1 MKKRHAS
8 LLALMAV
15 ATVFPA
21 APSHAAST
29 LVVDDDRVQC
39 PDAAYTSIQAAV
51 NAAVQGD
58 TIKVC
63 PGTYHEIVTVT
74 TSDLTLVGQTTL
86 PQNCD
91 QFAAPDPMKDS
102 IIDVT
107 NPTNEGIVNLEADNI
122 HFQGF
127 TVQNNQGNPTLGGFG
142 IETYNTRSGYVITN
156 NVIQGNPAGMY
167 FNAIGTTQSEV
178 AQNCIRSNNVN
189 FGSAS
194 AAGNGI
200 YSDMGLHN
208 ALIDNNAFFQNNNS
222 AITITKF
229 DPNTVSQVNVNHN
242 VSHQDG
248 SLVAIFHST
257 GSQVTDNQAVNNT
270 GSAIFIGNEN
280 PGIQVLRNNIQGSF
294 RGLRA
299 NTAADTGPASTQA
312 TISNN
317 TVSNTVN
324 DGISVASDSLTN
336 STISNNSVSSGG
348 RDGVFIDDTAGN
360 GGNLV
365 TGNMLQN
372 NVHFDCEDLT
382 TGTGTAGTANTWQAN
397 QATTSNPAGLCPA
410 LPSLTVNKSH
420 SEDFVH
426 GKTGIYTI
434 TVHNEGRGATDGS
447 TVTVRDT
454 LPQGLVA
461 TEISGPGWG
470 CNRSTL
476 TCTRS
481 DSLPAG
487 SNYPPITLKVD
498 VPCKAPAQGIDTAT
512 VTGGGDSAT
521 HTATDPTAIEPG
533 KHCKKKHFEEDF
545 HDDTPEPG
553 ETLANTGPETA
564 GLSWAAFS
572 VLGLGFSLR
581 AAGRKAGWRR
591 H

>member
-1 MKKRHAS
+1 VKKRHAI
-8 LLALMAV
+8 LLTLVSA

-21 APSHAAST
+21 ATSHAAST

-39 PDAAYTSIQAAV
+39 PGAAYTSIQTAV
-51 NAAVQGD
+51 NAASAGD
-58 TIKVC
+58 TIQVC

-74 TSDLTLVGQTTL
+74 TPNLTLAGQTTL

-91 QFAAPDPMKDS
+91 QFVAPDPTRDS

-107 NPTNEGIVNLEADNI
+107 NPSNQGIVNLEADSI
-122 HFQGF
+122 RLQGF
-127 TVQNNQGNPTLGGFG
+127 TVQNNQGNPSSGGFG
-142 IETYNTRSGYVITN
+142 IETSNTHSGYVISN
-156 NVIQGNPAGMY
+156 NVVQGNPAGMY
-167 FNAIGTTQSEV
+167 FNANGTTQSEV

-189 FGSAS
+189 FGIA

-229 DPNTVSQVNVNHN
+229 DPNTVSQVNINHN

-248 SLVAIFHST
+248 TLAAIFHST
-257 GSQVTDNQAVNNT
+257 ESLVTDNQAVNNT

-280 PGIQVLRNNIQGSF
+280 SGLQVLRNNIQGSF
-294 RGLRA
+294 RGVRA

-317 TVSNTVN
+317 TVSNTVD
-324 DGISVASDSLTN
+324 DGINVAPDSLTN
-336 STISNNSVSSGG
+336 STISNNSVNSSG

-360 GGNLV
+360 GGNV
-365 TGNMLQN
+365 VSGNVLQS

-382 TGTGTAGTANTWQAN
+382 TGTGTAGTANTWQTN

-410 LPSLTVNKSH
+410 PPLLTVVKSH
-420 SEDFVH
+420 PGDFVH
-426 GKTGIYTI
+426 GGKGVYII
-434 TVHNEGRGATDGS
+434 TVGNGGHGATDRS

-454 LPQGLVA
+454 LPQGLIA
-461 TEISGPGWG
+461 TGISGSGWD
-470 CNRSTL
+470 CTRSTL

-487 SNYPPITLKVD
+487 GDYPPITLTVD
-498 VPCKAPAQGIDTAT
+498 VPCKAPAHGTDTVT

-521 HTATDPTAIEPG
+521 HTATDPTTIEPG
-533 KHCKKKHFEEDF
+533 KHCEKRH
-545 HDDTPEPG
+545 PEAPAAPS
-553 ETLANTGPETA
+553 TKIIRNVVPVTG
-564 GLSWAAFS
+564 
-572 VLGLGFSLR
+572 
-581 AAGRKAGWRR
+581 
-591 H
+591 